1 MNIFVFGKRGQR
13 TEVFAEYWDALHIS
27 FFMKQ
32 ILVVFLWLCTLEANA
47 QSADHLAIRRIMAEQ
62 EAAWSR
68 GDLEGFMAGYWKSD
82 SLRFI
87 GSSGLTYG
95 WQKTLDNYKKGY
107 PSLDA
112 MGKLTFTIISIE
124 KLSKRSAFV
133 IGKWH
138 LARKAGEL
146 NGYYT
151 LLWRKIK
158 GNWVIVV
165 DHSN

>member
-1 MNIFVFGKRGQR
+1 MKAIFF
-13 TEVFAEYWDALHIS
+13 TI
-27 FFMKQ
+27 
-32 ILVVFLWLCTLEANA
+32 LWLYTASLSA
-47 QSADHLAIRRIMAEQ
+47 QSADHQSIRRIMAEQ

-95 WQKTLDNYKKGY
+95 WQKTLDNYIKGY

-112 MGKLTFTIISIE
+112 MGKLTFTILSIE
-124 KLSKRSAFV
+124 KLSKRSAYV
-133 IGKWH
+133 IGEWH
-138 LARKAGEL
+138 LARKAGDL

-158 GNWVIVV
+158 GNWVIVA